1 VKRKI
6 LIMDIK
12 DKPEFDYFMQRALAS
27 FKSGAGTDDCY
38 IELYNILLRA
48 FVSADVDFDGKIGV
62 EEFDQMIENAASLP
76 RKFGYKWWG
85 EETYAD
91 DASRIKAHEDLF
103 KSIDENGDGAVSFD
117 EWLAYS
123 LKQCVDK
130 SNELPT
136 AMDESS
142 KDAFIAECKAS
153 ATPGSEAHRKLYWF
167 NVKCFQLADA
177 DRDGMVSGDEFD
189 KMIEAATSTQKRLG
203 LPVPFAT
210 SEERQE
216 CFKKMDENGDGSV
229 SFDEWL
235 KFSVDEIINKIAS
248 M

>member
-1 VKRKI
+1 MGHSLGPDTHTDTGTVI
-6 LIMDIK
+6 IMDIK

-103 KSIDENGDGAVSFD
+103 KTIVVLSPSTNGWPTHFRNVSKKVPSYRHR
-117 EWLAYS
+117 WMS
-123 LKQCVDK
+123 QIKM
-130 SNELPT
+130 P
-136 AMDESS
+136 SS
-142 KDAFIAECKAS
+142 Q
-153 ATPGSEAHRKLYWF
+153 
-167 NVKCFQLADA
+167 NVKPQLHL
-177 DRDGMVSGDEFD
+177 
-189 KMIEAATSTQKRLG
+189 AARPT
-203 LPVPFAT
+203 
-210 SEERQE
+210 
-216 CFKKMDENGDGSV
+216 GS
-229 SFDEWL
+229 FTG
-235 KFSVDEIINKIAS
+235 S

>member
-1 VKRKI
+1 
-6 LIMDIK
+6 MDIR
-12 DKPEFDYFMQRALAS
+12 DKTEFDFFMQRALAS
-27 FKSGAGTDDCY
+27 FKSGASTDDCY

-48 FVSADVDFDGKIGV
+48 FVSADVDYDGKIGM

-85 EETYAD
+85 EETYTD

-103 KSIDENGDGAVSFD
+103 KAIDDNGDGAVSFD

-130 SNELPT
+130 SSELPT

-142 KDAFIAECKAS
+142 KEAFIADCKAS
-153 ATPGSEAHRKLYWF
+153 ATQGSDAHRKLYWF

-177 DRDGMVSGDEFD
+177 DRDGMVSGEEFD
-189 KMIEAATSTQKRLG
+189 KMIEAATSAQKRLG
-203 LPVPFAT
+203 LPAPFGT

-216 CFKKMDENGDGSV
+216 CFQKMDENGDGSV

-235 KFSVDEIINKIAS
+235 NFSVNEIISKIAS
-248 M
+248 L